1 MNKQL
6 WMDAAKKAGL
16 EQFEIYEQRHTSTS
30 INVYEQ
36 KVDSFS
42 ISDCDG
48 IAMRGVYQGKM
59 GNCFLEEVDDA
70 QIDDVLNQI
79 KQNASI
85 ITAEDKVMILA
96 PAESYPTIQNHKNT
110 LLET

>member
-48 IAMRGVYQGKM
+48 TVSYTHLIGYMM
-59 GNCFLEEVDDA
+59 CLIGNR
-70 QIDDVLNQI
+70 
-79 KQNASI
+79 
-85 ITAEDKVMILA
+85 ITDSA
-96 PAESYPTIQNHKNT
+96 T
-110 LLET
+110 

>member
-48 IAMRGVYQGKM
+48 FPI
-59 GNCFLEEVDDA
+59 F
-70 QIDDVLNQI
+70 
-79 KQNASI
+79 
-85 ITAEDKVMILA
+85 
-96 PAESYPTIQNHKNT
+96 P
-110 LLET
+110 

>member
-48 IAMRGVYQGKM
+48 IAMRGIL
-59 GNCFLEEVDDA
+59 FLRR
-70 QIDDVLNQI
+70 
-79 KQNASI
+79 SR
-85 ITAEDKVMILA
+85 
-96 PAESYPTIQNHKNT
+96 
-110 LLET
+110 